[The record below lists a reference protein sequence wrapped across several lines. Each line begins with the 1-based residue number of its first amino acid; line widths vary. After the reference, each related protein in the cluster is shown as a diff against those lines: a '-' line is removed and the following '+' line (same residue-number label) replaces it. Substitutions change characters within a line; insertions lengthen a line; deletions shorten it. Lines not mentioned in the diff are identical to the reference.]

1 MAPSVMPTTAPGAG
15 LLLRLAYVVGITR
28 ICCCLLTID
37 SLPTEAAAFWTFLEA
52 VDLVTAL
59 MPRVARLVALSMT
72 SANTDTKDGSAVS

>member
-1 MAPSVMPTTAPGAG
+1 MAPSVMPTTETGDW

-37 SLPTEAAAFWTFLEA
+37 SLPTGAAAFWTFLEA
-52 VDLVTAL
+52 IDLVTAL

-72 SANTDTKDGSAVS
+72 RANTDTRDGSVLP